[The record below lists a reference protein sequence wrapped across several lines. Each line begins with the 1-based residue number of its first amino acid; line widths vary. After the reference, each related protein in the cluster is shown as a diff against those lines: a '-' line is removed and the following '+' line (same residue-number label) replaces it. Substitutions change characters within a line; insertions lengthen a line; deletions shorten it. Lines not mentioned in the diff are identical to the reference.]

1 MKFDH
6 KFDVDEALQNIRY
19 SLQDE
24 HRYSQ
29 HRRIAEEGGVIE
41 LTEIVEDRNF
51 SSINSINAEKEKQ
64 LAHKKNHDN
73 ISMVGEDILNLKTV
87 AEIKSYINELVGS
100 LNKNNDIEK
109 IEIELIVREEI
120 KQILKTWLD
129 KNLAVLVKDIVYN
142 EIAKVTN
149 SYFKN

>member
-29 HRRIAEEGGVIE
+29 HRRIAEGDVIE

-51 SSINSINAEKEKQ
+51 ASINSINGEKEKQ

-73 ISMVGEDILNLKTV
+73 ISIDGEDILNLKTV

-109 IEIELIVREEI
+109 IEIEAIVRQEI
-120 KQILKTWLD
+120 KQILRTWLD